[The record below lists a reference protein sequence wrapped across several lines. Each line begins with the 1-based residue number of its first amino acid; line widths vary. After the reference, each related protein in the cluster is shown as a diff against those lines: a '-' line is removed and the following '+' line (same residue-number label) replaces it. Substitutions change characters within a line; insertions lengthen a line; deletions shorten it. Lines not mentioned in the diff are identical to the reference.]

1 MHFVTGSAH
10 LPAVGFK
17 FLTGYGGRVHRF
29 RLQRMDGFSGNAD
42 VWLPTAST
50 CFNTL
55 YLPRY
60 SSIHVQRSR
69 LAQAITEGA
78 AGFDEDAVGQ

>member
-10 LPAVGFK
+10 VPAVGFK

-29 RLQRMDGFSGNAD
+29 RLQRMDCPNGGAD
-42 VWLPTAST
+42 GWLPTAST

-60 SSIHVQRSR
+60 SSIYIQRSR
-69 LAQAITEGA
+69 LVQAIAEGS
-78 AGFDEDAVGQ
+78 GFDEDAVGQ